1 MGSWPPQQADMAQW
15 QVAIQEQV
23 LLHVV
28 LMVSAGPGYRLQD
41 DLKPGSHATSHTF
54 YIYRTAK
61 DTFVCLFFCIKEGKK
76 SIRDAGLLSVLRRVH
91 ILNHVSASL

>member
-1 MGSWPPQQADMAQW
+1 MAQW

-41 DLKPGSHATSHTF
+41 DLKPGSRATS
-54 YIYRTAK
+54 
-61 DTFVCLFFCIKEGKK
+61 DTFDTRRTVQETLVHLFVCIREGKK
-76 SIRDAGLLSVLRRVH
+76 SFPDVGLL
-91 ILNHVSASL
+91 